1 MILEARGVAAGYNGR
16 NIVSDVSFSLASG
29 EVLCLLGP
37 NGVGKTTLFKALL
50 GFIPFTH
57 GGLYMDGERV
67 NHSDRRR
74 LASFIGYVP
83 QVHEPPFPF
92 SVLDIVVMGSVAR
105 ESLFGGPSRKA
116 YREAEATLERLGVS
130 YLRDKVYTEVSGG
143 ERQMV
148 LIARPHAEACL
159 PHDGRAYLE
168 SRLRQPD
175 ARAQPGQEPLRGG
188 CGRHHDLAF
197 YRPCLSC
204 LFKGGCHVAHGAVSC
219 GCGR

>member
-37 NGVGKTTLFKALL
+37 NGVGKTTLFKTLL

-57 GGLYMDGERV
+57 GGLFMDGVRV

-92 SVLDIVVMGSVAR
+92 SVLDVVVMGSVAR

-159 PHDGRAYLE
+159 PHDGQANLE
-168 SRLRQPD
+168 SRLRQSD
-175 ARAQPGQEPLRGG
+175 ARAQSGQEPLRGG
-188 CGRHHDLAF
+188 RGRHYDLAF
-197 YRPCLSC
+197 SRPCLSC
-204 LFKGGCHVAHGAVSC
+204 LFKGGCHVAHGAVPR
-219 GCGR
+219 GCGQ